1 MNSQSRLETS
11 QMEHVEVGRIVS
23 ELWRFSPIVIGGAI
37 GYAFY
42 RLVGCKTGVC
52 PITRNPWLSIL
63 YGAFI
68 GAMMMPK

>member
-1 MNSQSRLETS
+1 MGHLDAGLVLNGIRQ
-11 QMEHVEVGRIVS
+11 
-23 ELWRFSPIVIGGAI
+23 FSPVFLGGAI

-42 RLVGCKTGVC
+42 HFVGCKTGTC

-68 GAMMMPK
+68 GALMIPR

>member
-1 MNSQSRLETS
+1 MYTLSRPEIS
-11 QMEHVEVGRIVS
+11 FMEHVEIGLILS
-23 ELWRFSPIVIGGAI
+23 GIWRFSPIVIGGAI

-42 RLVGCKTGVC
+42 RFVGCKTGTC

-68 GAMMMPK
+68 GAMMIPK